1 MKTPPDETQIVRFLD
16 GQMEAA
22 ELADFEQQLQS
33 DTKLRAEVE
42 TMREISALVR
52 THVPRERAVPN
63 ADFFNSQ
70 ILAEIGRDMN
80 PVPREKPAAT
90 GWLDWLRMPWLAG
103 AAAAVALAG
112 ALWLQRDGG
121 VSVGAESV
129 VLSSYV
135 PNPAIQARVYHSQEA
150 NATVLMLE
158 GLDEIPAEKTIKGVA
173 VHRTETDTE
182 VATTTLFSESGE
194 VLLVLAKDARN
205 QPRLL
210 VR

>member
-1 MKTPPDETQIVRFLD
+1 
-16 GQMEAA
+16 
-22 ELADFEQQLQS
+22 
-33 DTKLRAEVE
+33 
-42 TMREISALVR
+42 
-52 THVPRERAVPN
+52 
-63 ADFFNSQ
+63 
-70 ILAEIGRDMN
+70 
-80 PVPREKPAAT
+80 
-90 GWLDWLRMPWLAG
+90 
-103 AAAAVALAG
+103 
-112 ALWLQRDGG
+112 
-121 VSVGAESV
+121 
-129 VLSSYV
+129 V